1 MITKTTLSTI
11 FSGFLLL
18 VKPIY
23 AQQQGLDDVD
33 SLLETLVTD
42 FSLKS
47 AGVEGSNGGGNG
59 GWEDYNEVNDKYYGA
74 WEPSSK
80 SSKAKSWVC
89 SWHDSVLEAGSDSY
103 VAKASKNGL
112 GGPAKSSKSGSKSGK
127 SEPTTTT
134 STTAAATTAATT
146 TA

>member
-18 VKPIY
+18 VKPVY

-47 AGVEGSNGGGNG
+47 AGVEGSNGGGHG
-59 GWEDYNEVNDKYYGA
+59 GWEDYDEVHDEYLGA
-74 WEPSSK
+74 WEHSSK
-80 SSKAKSWVC
+80 SYKTKSSKSRVCGWV
-89 SWHDSVLEAGSDSY
+89 DLEAGSDSY
-103 VAKASKNGL
+103 VDGTAKA
-112 GGPAKSSKSGSKSGK
+112 SKSGSKASKSGSKAGK

-134 STTAAATTAATT
+134 STTAATTM
-146 TA
+146 